1 MWLLG
6 GSGDLMLV
14 VVVVAVGEDVGG
26 GGWGV
31 SCSWFFVCLA
41 IGDVVALVPS
51 KWVGVGRLV
60 L

>member
-1 MWLLG
+1 
-6 GSGDLMLV
+6 MLV

-26 GGWGV
+26 GGWGG
-31 SCSWFFVCLA
+31 SCSWFFLCLA
-41 IGDVVALVPS
+41 VGDVVALVPS